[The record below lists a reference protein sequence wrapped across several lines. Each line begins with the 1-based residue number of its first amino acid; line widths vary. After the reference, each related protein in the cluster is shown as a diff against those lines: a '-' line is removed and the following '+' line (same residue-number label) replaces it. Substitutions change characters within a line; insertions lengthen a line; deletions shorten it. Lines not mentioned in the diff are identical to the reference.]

1 MRIPEILLGL
11 LIITYCIT
19 LPSLLKRAGRDQSM
33 LGYIPIVNFFPF
45 LKMIKRPW
53 WWIFLILIPGVNLIM
68 LAIINVELGISFGK
82 RSTKDQWLFGAL
94 PWFAIAKLTFQ
105 EKEAG
110 FMGARDWTNVKKSF
124 AREWGEAI
132 IFAVVAASVIRSFFL
147 EAFTI
152 PTPSMERSMLVG
164 DYLFVS
170 KMSYGAKLP
179 QTPVSVPFVH
189 NTLPGS
195 MTNSYVD
202 WFSLP
207 YFRLPGFG
215 SVERFDPVVFNFP
228 HGDTILVHSYYAGH
242 DYYGILR
249 NEAQGIAA
257 RELKAKMTSSIDS
270 IDYYALDYY
279 YENESRF
286 LNEARINFTEK
297 KVCQSCAENGK
308 LIKGGVKIDGLRARP
323 VDKKENYI
331 KRCIGLPGDNL
342 EIKDRQVY
350 INGTAV
356 ENPLGLQYNYDLKFE
371 PTYTPE
377 QVRQSI
383 LKIIEQFE
391 LNLTETAADF
401 TLKTAT
407 MPMTSEIAA
416 EVAKLSYV
424 DSIAVSNAPLSENNG
439 GTYFPS
445 SNLAPYKTWSVDN
458 FGPVH
463 IPAKNE
469 TITLTIENLP
479 LYKRVIDVYEDNTL
493 EVKGGKIFI
502 NGVETTSYTFKYNYY
517 WMMGDNRHNSADSR
531 VWGFVPENHVVGKA
545 VFTWFSKEDPNYR
558 GSSAI
563 RWNRMFK
570 FVD

>member
-1 MRIPEILLGL
+1 
-11 LIITYCIT
+11 
-19 LPSLLKRAGRDQSM
+19 
-33 LGYIPIVNFFPF
+33 
-45 LKMIKRPW
+45 
-53 WWIFLILIPGVNLIM
+53 M

-94 PWFAIAKLTFQ
+94 PWLAIAKLAFKD
-105 EKEAG
+105 KEAG
-110 FMGARDWTNVKKSF
+110 FIGARDWTNVKKSF

-228 HGDTILVHSYYAGH
+228 HGDTILVHPYYAGH

-249 NEAQGIAA
+249 NEAQALAA
-257 RELKAKMTSSIDS
+257 LELKSKMTSSLDS

-279 YENESRF
+279 YANESRF
-286 LNEARINFTEK
+286 LNEARANFIEK
-297 KVCQSCAENGK
+297 ETCLSCSDNGK
-308 LIKGGVKIDGLRARP
+308 LVRGGVKIDGLRARP

-342 EIKDRQVY
+342 EIKDRQVF
-350 INGTAV
+350 INGQAI
-356 ENPLGLQYNYDLKFE
+356 ENPQGLQYNYFIKIE
-371 PTYTPE
+371 PTYTTE
-377 QVRQSI
+377 QVQQSVI
-383 LKIIEQFE
+383 KICTQFE
-391 LNLTETAADF
+391 LNLPGKNEF
-401 TLKTAT
+401 FGHNVIL
-407 MPMTSEIAA
+407 PMTSEIAA

-424 DSIAVSNAPLSENNG
+424 DSIEQSLSPLTENNSG
-439 GTYFPS
+439 SYFPS

-469 TITLTIENLP
+469 TITLTLENLP

>member
-19 LPSLLKRAGRDQSM
+19 LPSLLKRAERDHSA

-53 WWIFLILIPGVNLIM
+53 WWFFLILIPGVNLIM

-94 PWFAIAKLTFQ
+94 PWFAIAKLTFKD
-105 EKEAG
+105 KEAG
-110 FMGARDWTNVKKSF
+110 FVGARDWTNVKKSF

-228 HGDTILVHSYYAGH
+228 HGDTILVHPYYAGH

-249 NEAQGIAA
+249 NEAQALAA
-257 RELKAKMTSSIDS
+257 LELKSKMTSSLDS

-279 YENESRF
+279 YANESRF
-286 LNEARINFTEK
+286 LNEARSNFMDK
-297 KVCQSCAENGK
+297 NVCLSCSENGK
-308 LIKGGVKIDGLRARP
+308 LVRGGVKIDGLRARP

-342 EIKDRQVY
+342 EIKDRQVF
-350 INGTAV
+350 INGQAI
-356 ENPLGLQYNYDLKFE
+356 ENPQGLQYNYFVKIE
-371 PTYTPE
+371 PTYTTE

-383 LKIIEQFE
+383 LKICAQFE
-391 LNLTETAADF
+391 LNLPNQNELSGHTVI
-401 TLKTAT
+401 L
-407 MPMTSEIAA
+407 PMTSEIAT

-424 DSIAVSNAPLSENNG
+424 DSMEQSLSPLTENNS

-469 TITLTIENLP
+469 TITLTLENLP